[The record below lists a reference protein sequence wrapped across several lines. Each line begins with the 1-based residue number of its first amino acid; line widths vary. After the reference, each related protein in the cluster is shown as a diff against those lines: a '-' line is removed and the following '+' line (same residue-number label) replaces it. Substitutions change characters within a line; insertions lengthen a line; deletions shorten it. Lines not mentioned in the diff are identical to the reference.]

1 MLISSL
7 YFKPSYSSYALRQEC
22 HPLLTV
28 WSPYFS
34 HFPCSLC
41 IRHKAFLSVDFRDF
55 PISLAETNKQKK
67 KMSKMNQEIELKVLY

>member
-1 MLISSL
+1 MLVSSL

-41 IRHKAFLSVDFRDF
+41 IRHKAFLSVDLRDF
-55 PISLAETNKQKK
+55 PISLAERKK